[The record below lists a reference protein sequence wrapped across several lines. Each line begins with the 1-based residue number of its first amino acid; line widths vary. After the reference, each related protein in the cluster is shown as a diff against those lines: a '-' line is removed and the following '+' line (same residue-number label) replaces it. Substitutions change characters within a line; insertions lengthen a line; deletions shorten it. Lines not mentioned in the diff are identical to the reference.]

1 MQVQSKVIIRESF
14 SFHIPPQQ
22 IHHFSPL
29 LLYDISVY
37 HLFFRTAYHKPI
49 GKSTF
54 LPTSPVKSAPCSIA
68 TFLCLFPLFI
78 GPYCRLHLLAACLAA
93 VLAALAVWLWPAAE
107 TEPQRPNSAVDPTA
121 ATDPA
126 PDPYLA
132 ACQTYYTGA
141 DGREYH
147 LFTAMTPA
155 PQGSTEPVG
164 YHSELIPANDGASV
178 DFPAT
183 VMVEDAVTQDYAAED
198 FAALLDSWDV
208 SVTAPEGVSRVKLWD
223 TEEETPESPALLYRR
238 LRADPTCTHNEVV
251 WTLRMKSGDVLH
263 LTMTVEFEEQQA
275 LRITPEDA
283 PLETAQELQ
292 ALLDR
297 LAEEYNADTSITV
310 ELPDVTY
317 DAPVS
322 VGCAVTLKGSGT
334 AFAAPV
340 TVTPLSDT
348 ERCHAYVRFSE
359 VSFEG
364 DGSGTG
370 VTARAPTYLENCRVT
385 GWDVGALAVNGGWVY
400 LHGGYIGG
408 NGVGARY
415 DSAYSNSYTY
425 TIRHIDFL
433 NNTTALELLCLPPNS
448 YAALDDCRFR
458 GNGTDVYNPGGYRIE
473 VNNGTEVTL

>member
-1 MQVQSKVIIRESF
+1 MTDMTKTDKKCPHCGAPLAQDASFCPHCTATLAQRRVI
-14 SFHIPPQQ
+14 
-22 IHHFSPL
+22 
-29 LLYDISVY
+29 
-37 HLFFRTAYHKPI
+37 A
-49 GKSTF
+49 
-54 LPTSPVKSAPCSIA
+54 LPRAGHRRSRW
-68 TFLCLFPLFI
+68 L
-78 GPYCRLHLLAACLAA
+78 LLAAVIAAAAAA
-93 VLAALAVWLWPAAE
+93 VVLWLSRPGGTPPEDTADKEDAAQAA
-107 TEPQRPNSAVDPTA
+107 
-121 ATDPA
+121 
-126 PDPYLA
+126 DPYLA

-147 LFTAMTPA
+147 VFTAVTPSIE
-155 PQGSTEPVG
+155 GRTDPVG
-164 YHSELIPANDGASV
+164 YRSELIPAGGTV

-223 TEEETPESPALLYRR
+223 AEEETPESPALLYRR

-251 WTLRMKSGDVLH
+251 WTLHMKNGDVLH

-297 LAEEYNADTSITV
+297 LAEEYDADTSITV

-364 DGSGTG
+364 DGGGTG

-425 TIRHIDFL
+425 TIRRIDFL

-473 VNNGTEVTL
+473 VKNGTEVALPAGRDAVA

>member
-1 MQVQSKVIIRESF
+1 MTDMTKTDKKCPHCGAPLAQDASFCPHCTATLAQRRVI
-14 SFHIPPQQ
+14 
-22 IHHFSPL
+22 
-29 LLYDISVY
+29 
-37 HLFFRTAYHKPI
+37 A
-49 GKSTF
+49 
-54 LPTSPVKSAPCSIA
+54 LPRAGHRRSRW
-68 TFLCLFPLFI
+68 L
-78 GPYCRLHLLAACLAA
+78 LLAAVIAAAAAAA
-93 VLAALAVWLWPAAE
+93 VLWLSRPGDTPPEDTADREDAAQAA
-107 TEPQRPNSAVDPTA
+107 A
-121 ATDPA
+121 
-126 PDPYLA
+126 DPYLA

-147 LFTAMTPA
+147 VFTAVTPSIE
-155 PQGSTEPVG
+155 GRTDPVG
-164 YHSELIPANDGASV
+164 YRSELIPAGGTV

-223 TEEETPESPALLYRR
+223 AEEETPESPALLYRR
-238 LRADPTCTHNEVV
+238 LRAEPSCTHNEVE
-251 WTLRMKSGDVLH
+251 WTLHMKNGDVLH
-263 LTMTVEFEEQQA
+263 LSMTVEFEEQQV
-275 LRITPEDA
+275 LRFTPKDT
-283 PLETAQELQ
+283 PLGTVRELQ
-292 ALLDR
+292 ALLDQ
-297 LAEEYNADTSITV
+297 LAQEYDADTSITV

-425 TIRHIDFL
+425 TIKRIDFL

-473 VNNGTEVTL
+473 VNNGTEVALSAGRDAAA

>member
-1 MQVQSKVIIRESF
+1 MTDMTKTDKKCPHCGAPLAQDASFCPHCTATLAQRRVI
-14 SFHIPPQQ
+14 
-22 IHHFSPL
+22 
-29 LLYDISVY
+29 
-37 HLFFRTAYHKPI
+37 A
-49 GKSTF
+49 
-54 LPTSPVKSAPCSIA
+54 LPRAGHRRSRW
-68 TFLCLFPLFI
+68 L
-78 GPYCRLHLLAACLAA
+78 LLAAVIAAAAA
-93 VLAALAVWLWPAAE
+93 VVLWLSRPGGMPPEDTADKEDAAQAA
-107 TEPQRPNSAVDPTA
+107 A
-121 ATDPA
+121 
-126 PDPYLA
+126 DPYLA

-147 LFTAMTPA
+147 VFTAMTPSI
-155 PQGSTEPVG
+155 GGRTDPVG
-164 YHSELIPANDGASV
+164 YHSELIPAGGTV

-223 TEEETPESPALLYRR
+223 AEEETPESPALLYRR
-238 LRADPTCTHNEVV
+238 LRADSTCTHNEVV
-251 WTLRMKSGDVLH
+251 WTPRMKSGDVLH

-317 DAPVS
+317 DVPVS

-425 TIRHIDFL
+425 TIRRIDFL

-473 VNNGTEVTL
+473 VNNGTEVALPAGRDAAA

>member
-1 MQVQSKVIIRESF
+1 M
-14 SFHIPPQQ
+14 
-22 IHHFSPL
+22 
-29 LLYDISVY
+29 
-37 HLFFRTAYHKPI
+37 
-49 GKSTF
+49 
-54 LPTSPVKSAPCSIA
+54 
-68 TFLCLFPLFI
+68 
-78 GPYCRLHLLAACLAA
+78 
-93 VLAALAVWLWPAAE
+93 AVWLWPAAE
-107 TEPQRPNSAVDPTA
+107 TEPQRPNSAADPAA

-132 ACQTYYTGA
+132 ACQTYYTAG

-147 LFTAMTPA
+147 VFTAMTPNLYD
-155 PQGSTEPVG
+155 PTTPVG
-164 YHSELIPANDGASV
+164 YCCRLIPDGGSN

-183 VMVEDAVTQDYAAED
+183 VMVQDATTQEDCPED

-223 TEEETPESPALLYRR
+223 AEEETPESPALLYRR

-251 WTLRMKSGDVLH
+251 WTLR
-263 LTMTVEFEEQQA
+263 
-275 LRITPEDA
+275 ITPEDA

-297 LAEEYNADTSITV
+297 LAEEYDANTSITV

-334 AFAAPV
+334 TFAAPV

-385 GWDVGALAVNGGWVY
+385 GWAVGGEAVTGGWLY
-400 LHGGYIGG
+400 LRGSHVADC
-408 NGVGARY
+408 GVGIRY
-415 DSAYSNSYTY
+415 NSAYSSSYTY
-425 TIRHIDFL
+425 FADKMTFVQ
-433 NNTTALELLCLPPNS
+433 NGTALELLCMPPDG
-448 YAALDDCRFR
+448 YIELQGCRFH
-458 GNGTDVYNPGGYRIE
+458 GNGTDVRNPGGYRVE
-473 VNNGTEVTL
+473 QTGSTTVAL